1 MSVYFLHKYNIYIY
15 ILYILYAAIIFLDLG
30 EPFTLRSFSLH
41 HRIIA
46 ADRSASSSAS
56 LVRLK
61 LSAWI
66 DVAVRS

>member
-1 MSVYFLHKYNIYIY
+1 MSVYFLHKYNIYI
-15 ILYILYAAIIFLDLG
+15 YILYAAIIFLDLG